1 MIGLRGRSVQFRLE
15 GLIGLRSVLATAPKV
30 VFTALLAAF
39 VAACVG
45 APDAP
50 TKVPS
55 SLAETPD
62 YLVGPGDQ
70 LDIFVWRNP
79 ELSISV
85 PVRPDGRISVPL
97 IEDLP
102 ATGKT
107 PTALARDIE
116 GVLQQYVQDP
126 IVTVIVTGF
135 IGPFSQ
141 QVRVVGEAAVP
152 QAIPYSEDMSVLDLM
167 IRVGG
172 LTEFAAGNRAVIVR
186 NLEGKQR
193 VFRVRLDDLLK
204 DGDISANVA
213 VLPGD
218 VLIVP
223 ESFF

>member
-1 MIGLRGRSVQFRLE
+1 MIGLRGRSVQFRLD

-30 VFTALLAAF
+30 VFAALLAAF

>member
-1 MIGLRGRSVQFRLE
+1 MIGLRGRSVQFRLN
-15 GLIGLRSVLATAPKV
+15 GLIGLRSVLAAPKV
-30 VFTALLAAF
+30 VLAALLAAV
-39 VAACVG
+39 VAACAG